1 MIIERIIATVFT
13 WMHYDEIRIYD
24 SDKKRWWSILLSL
37 TYLDVAVSAL
47 SSSGK

>member
-13 WMHYDEIRIYD
+13 CIYYAD
-24 SDKKRWWSILLSL
+24 TADKGWKLLLSPLLSL

-47 SSSGK
+47 SSTGK

>member
-13 WMHYDEIRIYD
+13 WKYYDDTTFRENW
-24 SDKKRWWSILLSL
+24 KKWSSILLSL

-47 SSSGK
+47 SSTGK